1 MDDDL
6 YGGDDGTADRRRC
19 TGGERTAN
27 REAAKLYNDGYRV
40 GKAHEEERL
49 MQVGFDSGFER
60 GVVVGKLCGELYG
73 ACRAA
78 AATAAAAAAA
88 DPSQSSSPSPTAA
101 AMARL
106 EVLIFEDLPARGCD
120 GPLDTAWL
128 QELQATA
135 AAVAPAAAAAMAGRL
150 QELR

>member
-78 AATAAAAAAA
+78 AATAAASAA
-88 DPSQSSSPSPTAA
+88 DPSQSLSPSPTAA

-106 EVLIFEDLPARGCD
+106 LRDNGADASAVNEDGETPAQLIPEEAHG
-120 GPLDTAWL
+120 G
-128 QELQATA
+128 ELYRALTEA
-135 AAVAPAAAAAMAGRL
+135 AA
-150 QELR
+150 